1 MYKMRA
7 EHQSTETGTTRIWHV
22 LDHGGEALCCQLP
35 DPGTAS
41 LACDDSPIPESY
53 CAPCL
58 DAVAVAT
65 TSVAPSTPDPV
76 IPSSALP
83 EEPPA

>member
-22 LDHGGEALCCQLP
+22 LDHGGDALCRQVLAP
-35 DPGTAS
+35 DTAA
-41 LACDDSPIPESY
+41 LTCYDSHVPESY

-58 DAVAVAT
+58 DAVTVAT
-65 TSVAPSTPDPV
+65 TSVAPGSPGPV
-76 IPSSALP
+76 IRPSALP
-83 EEPPA
+83 EEPSA